1 MTAITRIS
9 FNEFPKTRV
18 EFINKWNNDHVFR
31 NRAMCMGFRVA
42 FGSVFFANGMIAN
55 KDVK

>member
-18 EFINKWNNDHVFR
+18 AFLKKWNNDHIFQA
-31 NRAMCMGFRVA
+31 RAKNMGFYVA
-42 FGSVFFANGMIAN
+42 FDCVFFPNGMVAN